1 MQVLNYGT
9 MWNRKKK
16 NLLGLISPKL
26 IWEMEGY
33 SWLWIVI
40 IHTRMYLSHIQDQ
53 SSSGKT
59 WHTSPKSM
67 VPDILTTIK
76 WWDLVGLPTLKP
88 RISYWLWQIR
98 MIFPWHGT
106 PNKIHTINP
115 SFVGGYD
122 SWFYPLCI
130 LIIHPFYPHIHMIS
144 PGFVWKFGT
153 PIFFFHGESLWTPHH
168 AILGPFGAPKRGCG
182 YIPMYPLPQ
191 HGWKIARA
199 CRWAS
204 QLETSSGGIFQ
215 LAMVEYRRVSP
226 LYPDIIR
233 YPHYIPIN
241 PSHIPFWLWRIL
253 ELHVF
258 AQGSMTGVLE
268 GCQSVIHLAADG
280 RRVARKNH
288 GDGAVTR
295 SNHQK

>member
-1 MQVLNYGT
+1 MGPQIKSIPLIPH
-9 MWNRKKK
+9 
-16 NLLGLISPKL
+16 LLGLRFLVLSPL
-26 IWEMEGY
+26 
-33 SWLWIVI
+33 
-40 IHTRMYLSHIQDQ
+40 
-53 SSSGKT
+53 
-59 WHTSPKSM
+59 
-67 VPDILTTIK
+67 
-76 WWDLVGLPTLKP
+76 
-88 RISYWLWQIR
+88 
-98 MIFPWHGT
+98 
-106 PNKIHTINP
+106 
-115 SFVGGYD
+115 
-122 SWFYPLCI
+122 
-130 LIIHPFYPHIHMIS
+130 YPHY
-144 PGFVWKFGT
+144 T
-153 PIFFFHGESLWTPHH
+153 PILPPHPHDIPRVCLEIWYPNFFSWWIIVNSPSCHSWALW
-168 AILGPFGAPKRGCG
+168 GPQRGCG